1 MRCRPLDHL
10 RSIRFH
16 SPSGSGSG
24 LVLFSDFLAL
34 DTRADHWNCK
44 LHVLVR
50 EGGPEI
56 SRILIIDTQLF
67 KRIRFESKRFTIFK
81 MKEKTSPKHFHIKI
95 TIGISLKY

>member
-1 MRCRPLDHL
+1 MVRCRRLDRL
-10 RSIRFH
+10 RNIRFH

-67 KRIRFESKRFTIFK
+67 KRIRFESNVLQFSKLKRKHRLNAFTSK
-81 MKEKTSPKHFHIKI
+81 
-95 TIGISLKY
+95 